1 MKQAY
6 LITAYKDF
14 DQLYELAKFFSAT
27 AYVFIHVDQKS
38 KTITDN
44 EIRILNAIEN
54 CEAFSSYSIAW
65 GSFHHVEA
73 IVELMVRAL
82 MKEDAGYMHLLTGED
97 FPLLSS
103 EQLDQRF
110 LGDQH
115 IYMSYIPPRDQPET
129 VRVRYRYRN
138 LLANRNLKN
147 KVLWQLQNIAGRV
160 QEMTGNVR
168 VSIGNFPESAIYKGL
183 VYISLPRDAAAY
195 VIRFLSKEGAAFW
208 EDLKHCQ
215 VPEEFFFQTIF
226 MRGPYSEQRTGNLT
240 FINWKSSR
248 RHPEILTIKDL
259 RLLQEKSAEFCF
271 ARKFKYPDSFELI
284 SKINNDF
291 SNGLQRNDK
300 DRMEFIN
307 GN

>member
-44 EIRILNAIEN
+44 EIRILSAIEN

-226 MRGPYSEQRTGNLT
+226 MNSPEFRDRVIDKELRYMDWSKGDGSSPAYLGEGDYDRVKEAREQGC
-240 FINWKSSR
+240 
-248 RHPEILTIKDL
+248 
-259 RLLQEKSAEFCF
+259 CF
-271 ARKFKYPDSFELI
+271 ARKFHPYQSKELRI
-284 SKINNDF
+284 KLREITENKNKDF
-291 SNGLQRNDK
+291 
-300 DRMEFIN
+300 
-307 GN
+307 